1 MVTFSLDDSSGNDVD
16 ADRYDIEESFGAL
29 DVHKTGRLGFDLA
42 YTLLLGLGYLGNYKK
57 KNDFT
62 PEILKQLMKQ
72 IEEND
77 GLLIDGRSNN
87 NNNDEGIELGI
98 KLETLLT
105 IVATHPALQKKS
117 SDNFNF
123 AQIGFELIDHD
134 RKGYVNASDV
144 QRLSNDVGNNIDNNK
159 EVATK
164 ISMDEAKAMIETT
177 NDMFAAKN
185 NNNDDGNNNGN
196 GNNNHR
202 LNSVVFQKLFT
213 SPFP

>member
-1 MVTFSLDDSSGNDVD
+1 M
-16 ADRYDIEESFGAL
+16 
-29 DVHKTGRLGFDLA
+29 
-42 YTLLLGLGYLGNYKK
+42 
-57 KNDFT
+57 
-62 PEILKQLMKQ
+62 
-72 IEEND
+72 
-77 GLLIDGRSNN
+77 
-87 NNNDEGIELGI
+87 
-98 KLETLLT
+98 
-105 IVATHPALQKKS
+105 QKKS

-144 QRLSNDVGNNIDNNK
+144 QRLSNDVGNNNIDNNK

-164 ISMDEAKAMIETT
+164 ISIDEAKAMIETT

-185 NNNDDGNNNGN
+185 KNNDDGNNNN

>member
-62 PEILKQLMKQ
+62 PGILKQITKQ
-72 IEEND
+72 IEKKD
-77 GLLIDGRSNN
+77 GLSMDGRSNN

-105 IVATHPALQKKS
+105 IVATVRTS
-117 SDNFNF
+117 SFFNSKMCT
-123 AQIGFELIDHD
+123 L
-134 RKGYVNASDV
+134 
-144 QRLSNDVGNNIDNNK
+144 
-159 EVATK
+159 
-164 ISMDEAKAMIETT
+164 
-177 NDMFAAKN
+177 
-185 NNNDDGNNNGN
+185 
-196 GNNNHR
+196 
-202 LNSVVFQKLFT
+202 
-213 SPFP
+213 

>member
-62 PEILKQLMKQ
+62 PGILKQLTKQ

-77 GLLIDGRSNN
+77 GLSMDGRSNN

-105 IVATHPALQKKS
+105 IVATVRTS
-117 SDNFNF
+117 SFFN
-123 AQIGFELIDHD
+123 L
-134 RKGYVNASDV
+134 
-144 QRLSNDVGNNIDNNK
+144 
-159 EVATK
+159 
-164 ISMDEAKAMIETT
+164 
-177 NDMFAAKN
+177 
-185 NNNDDGNNNGN
+185 
-196 GNNNHR
+196 
-202 LNSVVFQKLFT
+202 
-213 SPFP
+213 

>member
-62 PEILKQLMKQ
+62 PGILKQLTKQ

-77 GLLIDGRSNN
+77 GLSMDGRSNN

-105 IVATHPALQKKS
+105 IVATVRTS
-117 SDNFNF
+117 SFFNSKMCT
-123 AQIGFELIDHD
+123 L
-134 RKGYVNASDV
+134 
-144 QRLSNDVGNNIDNNK
+144 
-159 EVATK
+159 
-164 ISMDEAKAMIETT
+164 
-177 NDMFAAKN
+177 
-185 NNNDDGNNNGN
+185 
-196 GNNNHR
+196 
-202 LNSVVFQKLFT
+202 
-213 SPFP
+213 

>member
-1 MVTFSLDDSSGNDVD
+1 M
-16 ADRYDIEESFGAL
+16 
-29 DVHKTGRLGFDLA
+29 
-42 YTLLLGLGYLGNYKK
+42 
-57 KNDFT
+57 
-62 PEILKQLMKQ
+62 QQ
-72 IEEND
+72 
-77 GLLIDGRSNN
+77 
-87 NNNDEGIELGI
+87 
-98 KLETLLT
+98 
-105 IVATHPALQKKS
+105 KS

-123 AQIGFELIDHD
+123 AQIGFKLTDHD

-164 ISMDEAKAMIETT
+164 ISIDEAKAMIETT

-185 NNNDDGNNNGN
+185 KNNDDGN